1 MERMNTWI
9 NVVKRLVIFV
19 VSKENDNVI
28 ILKQRFKNIF
38 CKNFSFSGEPTTTP
52 QPTTA
57 PEPTTVAGFH
67 SISGDFLLMI
77 KDCINNHRNFCY
89 SM

>member
-1 MERMNTWI
+1 MILWI
-9 NVVKRLVIFV
+9 NVVKRLVICV

-52 QPTTA
+52 QPTTT
-57 PEPTTVAGFH
+57 PEPTTGAGFD
-67 SISGDFLLMI
+67 SVVNDFLLI
-77 KDCINNHRNFCY
+77 TKYHINNYHNFCY